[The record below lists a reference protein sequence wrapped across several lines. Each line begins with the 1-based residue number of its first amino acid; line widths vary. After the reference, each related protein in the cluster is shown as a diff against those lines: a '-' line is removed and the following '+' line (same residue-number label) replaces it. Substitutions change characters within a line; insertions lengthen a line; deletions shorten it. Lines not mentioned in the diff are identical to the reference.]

1 MSYFWRMLFF
11 KSIYIDSNLS
21 SNLLKDLISKT
32 NKKMSLQAYHSS
44 IRSNSLG
51 FLPGSFFTRFEVNIF
66 ANEGKDKGFE
76 LFLFNS
82 LRNFRILTI
91 LSLLSIFP
99 LILVRSQ
106 AFNAT
111 TEITETE
118 ILTLYI
124 QNFEIDTVFWFV
136 GGILLLIFFAIT
148 LSSIQENLL
157 IEYEGNFKS
166 TKLRDAIELP
176 NMSINKPDIQ
186 LDKLKDKLTQKKQ
199 ETVKLFETKKNE
211 EIKRIIGEKI
221 EVDNDSK
228 INPETIRLDALI
240 RAIKHILISTPIHR
254 EVSLEE
260 ILSVL
265 NIKANTNPEEI
276 ESIIIGLLTKGD
288 VKGEYDI
295 WRKKYRGGTSVQRFI
310 SKYLD
315 RDTSVDN
322 NIEAFKVKTD
332 GSIEIHFKTDEEK
345 RIIKEEE
352 DNKPRKSN
360 K

>member
-1 MSYFWRMLFF
+1 MSYFWRLLFF
-11 KSIYIDSNLS
+11 KSIYIDSKLS
-21 SNLLKDLISKT
+21 SKSLSQIISKT
-32 NKKMSLQAYHSS
+32 NKKMSLQTYHNS
-44 IRSNSLG
+44 IRGNSLG
-51 FLPGSFFTRFEVNIF
+51 FLPGSFFTRFEVNLF
-66 ANEGKDKGFE
+66 TNEGKNKGFE

-111 TEITETE
+111 IEITETE

-157 IEYEGNFKS
+157 IEYEDNFKS
-166 TKLRDAIELP
+166 TKQREAVELP
-176 NMSINKPDIQ
+176 NVSINKPDIQ
-186 LDKLKDKLTQKKQ
+186 LDKLKDRLTQKKQ

-221 EVDNDSK
+221 DVDKDTK

-240 RAIKHILISTPIHR
+240 RAIKHVLISTPIHR
-254 EVSLEE
+254 EVSLNE
-260 ILSVL
+260 ILSL
-265 NIKANTNPEEI
+265 INIKAKTNTEEI

-315 RDTSVDN
+315 RDSSIND

-332 GSIEIHFKTDEEK
+332 GSIEIHFNTNGEK
-345 RIIKEEE
+345 RIIKEDE
-352 DNKPRKSN
+352 DKSE
-360 K
+360 KSKK